1 MVSQA
6 EIDAAVQSLLQLKV
20 DYKQVTGQ
28 DYKAGCPP
36 SDNSAPLCV
45 NGPAQ
50 ATADDEDTV
59 DPWNVS
65 TTSAKG
71 VDYDKLI
78 GEILFIV

>member
-1 MVSQA
+1 MPFQA
-6 EIDAAVQSLLQLKV
+6 DIDAAVQMLLKLKT

-36 SDNSAPLCV
+36 SENMVVSD
-45 NGPAQ
+45 NGPA
-50 ATADDEDTV
+50 TDGADEEDTV

-78 GEILFIV
+78 GMIYDLKI